1 MNKRKIVALSLFL
14 SNVLPLTSAEV
25 TLISSLDE
33 AEKMFHENA
42 FSVISYYRG
51 SDSDSVEIDSFLEE
65 TKVLLE
71 KEIEEGQAS
80 QRSLHWYKIDIEKTP
95 ELSFN
100 QSGISNQYVVAPS
113 TSKALNFSKYY
124 EEKDANVEFFAAVIK
139 DLTGDWIYTVECDDI
154 YNPDRWYY
162 NEVVFFGDQED
173 LQSGG
178 VAEFLNTISMHDR
191 YSFNDQPVGF
201 LFNFQPE
208 CRQKMNLDK
217 DKKHILIY
225 NGDTIEPFLMT
236 FEEDEIS
243 MDILNFWISA

>member
-80 QRSLHWYKIDIEKTP
+80 
-95 ELSFN
+95 
-100 QSGISNQYVVAPS
+100 
-113 TSKALNFSKYY
+113 
-124 EEKDANVEFFAAVIK
+124 
-139 DLTGDWIYTVECDDI
+139 
-154 YNPDRWYY
+154 
-162 NEVVFFGDQED
+162 
-173 LQSGG
+173 
-178 VAEFLNTISMHDR
+178 
-191 YSFNDQPVGF
+191 
-201 LFNFQPE
+201 
-208 CRQKMNLDK
+208 
-217 DKKHILIY
+217 
-225 NGDTIEPFLMT
+225 
-236 FEEDEIS
+236 
-243 MDILNFWISA
+243 